1 MHIQEMFKKLDQDGG
16 GTLSIEEITSLFKAN
31 GIHMSPD
38 EVADMFANAMR
49 CHLIHEHRKQL
60 MKFRMSNVARH
71 LMQSKP
77 TELNLKQQMNPEQFR
92 IVASSPAALGQ
103 VKQGLTKFKASLQ
116 LKGGCSNYVPTTMD
130 ELMGRFVLNIRRLNN
145 QEEFEL
151 QRKLLDKPSLRHDSE
166 DAITDSVQKC
176 FQALDNLMKAPI
188 MDANRQPNSENNLYL
203 KLLTKATQ
211 EQGRLVEFNQ

>member
-1 MHIQEMFKKLDQDGG
+1 
-16 GTLSIEEITSLFKAN
+16 
-31 GIHMSPD
+31 
-38 EVADMFANAMR
+38 
-49 CHLIHEHRKQL
+49 
-60 MKFRMSNVARH
+60 
-71 LMQSKP
+71 
-77 TELNLKQQMNPEQFR
+77 
-92 IVASSPAALGQ
+92 
-103 VKQGLTKFKASLQ
+103 
-116 LKGGCSNYVPTTMD
+116 MD

-203 KLLTKATQ
+203 KLLTKASRVGWSNSIN
-211 EQGRLVEFNQ
+211 EKLL